1 MKMIIKEILKKH
13 KKNFFFKNPKE
24 KKMLALWLQ
33 NM

>member
-1 MKMIIKEILKKH
+1 MIIKEILKKH
-13 KKNFFFKNPKE
+13 KKILFLKNPKE